1 MGSALGRAAL
11 IAVPHGESQ
20 LRCPPIAMNIWEV
33 EMYESIKP
41 IAAGVGVAALLALGL
56 NAATEA
62 SGSTGMYSR
71 GGTAGDTMTMSPDST
86 TLETASFVP
95 AKKAEVPCGF
105 AQSGGC

>member
-1 MGSALGRAAL
+1 
-11 IAVPHGESQ
+11 
-20 LRCPPIAMNIWEV
+20 
-33 EMYESIKP
+33 MYKSIKP

-56 NAATEA
+56 SAATEA
-62 SGSTGMYSR
+62 SGSAGMYSR
-71 GGTAGDTMTMSPDST
+71 GGTAGDTMTMSPDAT

>member
-1 MGSALGRAAL
+1 
-11 IAVPHGESQ
+11 
-20 LRCPPIAMNIWEV
+20 
-33 EMYESIKP
+33 MYKSIKP

-62 SGSTGMYSR
+62 PDSTSSYSS
-71 GGTAGDTMTMSPDST
+71 GGTAGDTMTMSTDAT